1 MLALSKP
8 TISLLEDIERRIDPQ
23 TEEDFLAQWSSF
35 LSGDFAGN
43 IFTPRRKVTTRC
55 GVDILPVNIN
65 DALADYELMLY
76 SQLAGVSAALSGES
90 GLPTVRSNYGTGIM
104 TSLFGAEIF
113 VMPREANTLPTTRSF
128 NDTDR
133 IKSILMDGKPDLMGG
148 FGRRVFEMGEI
159 YAEVFAKYPKIQK
172 YVHVYHPD
180 TQGPLDICEL
190 LWGGEI
196 FYSMYDE
203 PDFVGEVLSLL
214 TDTYTDFLDKW
225 FELFPCE
232 ADMNFHWNLCH
243 RGRILLRCDSAMNLS
258 PEFYREFAKPYDTR
272 LLEHFDGGVMHFCGR
287 GDHYIA
293 DLTSTPGL
301 TGINMSQPELND
313 MEIIYQNTVDKGIPI
328 LSFPRHAAE
337 AHASRP
343 GGFRSLV
350 HID

>member
-1 MLALSKP
+1 MYQPSTE
-8 TISLLEDIERRIDPQ
+8 TIALLEDLERRIDPQ
-23 TEEDFLAQWSSF
+23 VEEDFLSQWRSF
-35 LSGDFAGN
+35 LNGKFTGE
-43 IFTPRRKVTTRC
+43 IFTPKRKTVTQP
-55 GVDILPVNIN
+55 GVELTPININ
-65 DALADYELMLY
+65 DAIADYELMLY
-76 SQLAGVSAALSGES
+76 SQLAGAARALSSPS

-104 TSLFGAEIF
+104 TSLFGAEVF
-113 VMPREANTLPTTRSF
+113 VMPRETNTLPTTRSF
-128 NDTDR
+128 NDTDKIR
-133 IKSILMDGKPDLMGG
+133 EIMMKGKPDLMTG
-148 FGRRVFEMGEI
+148 FGRNVFEMGEI
-159 YAEVFAKYPKIQK
+159 FAEVLAKYPKVQQ

-203 PDFVGEVLSLL
+203 PDFVGDVLTLV
-214 TDTYTDFLDKW
+214 TDTYADVLDKW
-225 FELFPCE
+225 FDMFPCD

-243 RGRILLRCDSAMNLS
+243 WGRILLRCDSAMNLS
-258 PEFYREFAKPYDTR
+258 PEFYREFAKPYDAR
-272 LLEHFDGGVMHFCGR
+272 LLAHFGGGAMHFCGR